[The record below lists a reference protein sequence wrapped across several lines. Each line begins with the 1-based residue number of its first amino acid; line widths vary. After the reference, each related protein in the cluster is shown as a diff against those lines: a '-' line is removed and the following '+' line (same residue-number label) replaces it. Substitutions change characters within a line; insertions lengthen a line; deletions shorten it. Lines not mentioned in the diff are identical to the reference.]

1 MPLLSLLLAFPQEVS
16 PASQPALKPPA
27 VGEEAPDFALKDQA
41 GKEVRLS
48 TFRGKGK
55 VLIAFYPKDDTPG

>member
-1 MPLLSLLLAFPQEVS
+1 MIPFLIFFASPQDTV
-16 PASQPALKPPA
+16 PASRPAPPPVA
-27 VGEEAPDFALKDQA
+27 GEEAPDFALKDQS